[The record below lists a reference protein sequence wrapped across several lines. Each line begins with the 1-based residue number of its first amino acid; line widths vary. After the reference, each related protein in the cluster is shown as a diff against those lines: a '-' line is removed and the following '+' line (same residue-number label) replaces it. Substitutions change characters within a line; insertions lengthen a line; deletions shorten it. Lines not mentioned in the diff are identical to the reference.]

1 MASVINGTNIV
12 LYEYDSNAIYYF
24 NGGTAQGTFDSI
36 VCKELSRSQVAGTSV
51 DFNKTGA
58 GTIAS
63 FITDALDPNVTTIP
77 AGTWTFSAYYSI
89 LTAFAG
95 AQVQYELYKYN
106 GSVATLLF
114 SSAATSTTT
123 LTTLVKTLY
132 TTTMTVTQT
141 TIAAT
146 DRLLIKVIYAGTTT
160 NQITL
165 YTQSTNVAQVT
176 TTIPLGTP
184 MGASTSCSFEAST
197 EQVEVTS
204 QTSAWFR
211 EFKNDITSW
220 TVNCDG
226 FIALSGYSYLALMQK
241 QLNRASIDVR
251 FSIDNDNADAS
262 GTYGYSIVS
271 GTANITSISLSAPVE
286 GASTYSLA
294 LQGTGAYS
302 ITGTQVIDGGST
314 ISTSSV
320 NSFSYT
326 AAGGETSVTFAGAIG
341 ATCISV
347 TRGGVEVRL
356 IATSGVPTDENV
368 SFNSA
373 TGVLTFATARPLEV
387 DEFVRMIVK

>member
-1 MASVINGTNIV
+1 MASAINGTNIV
-12 LYEYDSNAIYYF
+12 LYEYDSNATYFF
-24 NGGTAQGTFDSI
+24 NGDFGGGVFDGI
-36 VCKELSRSQVAGTSV
+36 VCKQMSRTQEVETSSN
-51 DFNKTGA
+51 FTKTGA

-63 FITDALDPNVTTIP
+63 FITDAGEPGVTSIP

-89 LTAFAG
+89 VTAFAS
-95 AQVQYELYKYN
+95 AQVKYELYKYN

-114 SSAATSTTT
+114 TSQITT
-123 LTTLVKTLY
+123 LTALAKTLY
-132 TTTMTVTQT
+132 TTDMPVTQT
-141 TIAAT
+141 TISST
-146 DRLLIKVIYAGTTT
+146 DRLLVKVIYLGTTT
-160 NQITL
+160 NQITI
-165 YTQSTNVAQVT
+165 YTQSTNPAQVT

-184 MGASTSCSFEAST
+184 FGASTNCTFNTSVD
-197 EQVEVTS
+197 QVEITTLATGSYKEYIGS
-204 QTSAWFR
+204 QINWDVS
-211 EFKNDITSW
+211 
-220 TVNCDG
+220 VDG
-226 FIALSGYSYLALMQK
+226 LIALSGYSYLSLLSKLQNK
-241 QLNRASIDVR
+241 QSIEVR
-251 FSIDNDNADAS
+251 FSIDNDNGDGS
-262 GTYGYSIVS
+262 DTYGYSVIAGTCNIVS
-271 GTANITSISLSAPVE
+271 LDINGPMENASSYSAN
-286 GASTYSLA
+286 

-347 TRGGVEVRL
+347 TRGGVEVRT

>member
-24 NGGTAQGTFDSI
+24 NGGTAQGTFDSV

-51 DFNKTGA
+51 DFTKTGA

-95 AQVQYELYKYN
+95 AQIQYKLYKYN

-114 SSAATSTTT
+114 TSSATT
-123 LTTLVKTLY
+123 LTALTKTLY
-132 TTTMTVTQT
+132 STAMTVTQT

-146 DRLLIKVIYAGTTT
+146 DRLLIEVIYAGTTT

-165 YTQSTNVAQVT
+165 YTQSSNVAQVT

-184 MGASTSCSFEAST
+184 MGASTSCSFESST
-197 EQVEVTS
+197 DQIEVTS

-220 TVNCDG
+220 TVTCDG

-241 QLNRASIDVR
+241 QLNRDAIDVR

-294 LQGTGAYS
+294 LQGTGAYA

-320 NSFSYT
+320 NSFSYI

-341 ATCISV
+341 STCISV
-347 TRGGVEVRL
+347 TRGGVEVRS

-368 SFNSA
+368 SFNTA

>member
-51 DFNKTGA
+51 DFSKTGA

-63 FITDALDPNVTTIP
+63 FITDALDPGVTTIP

-89 LTAFAG
+89 ANL
-95 AQVQYELYKYN
+95 VSVPKIKYELYKYN
-106 GSVATLLF
+106 GSIATLLF
-114 SSAATSTTT
+114 SSAETSITSMTTS
-123 LTTLVKTLY
+123 LY
-132 TTTMTVTQT
+132 STAMTVTQT
-141 TIAAT
+141 TIGAT
-146 DRLLIKVIYAGTTT
+146 DRLLIKVIYAGASV
-160 NQITL
+160 NPVTL
-165 YTQSTNVAQVT
+165 YTQSSNEAQVT

-251 FSIDNDNADAS
+251 FSINNDNADGS
-262 GTYGYSIVS
+262 GVYGYSIVS

-286 GASTYSLA
+286 GASTYSLS

-320 NSFSYT
+320 NSFSYI

-341 ATCISV
+341 TTCISV
-347 TRGGVEVRL
+347 TRGGVEVRA
-356 IATSGVPTDENV
+356 IATSGTPTDENV

>member
-1 MASVINGTNIV
+1 MASAINGTNIV

-51 DFNKTGA
+51 DFTKTGA

-63 FITDALDPNVTTIP
+63 FITDALDPGVTTIP

-89 LTAFAG
+89 LTSATNAKIK
-95 AQVQYELYKYN
+95 YELYKYN

-114 SSAATSTTT
+114 TSAETTLSALTST
-123 LTTLVKTLY
+123 LY
-132 TTTMTVTQT
+132 STAMTVTQT
-141 TIAAT
+141 TISAT
-146 DRLLIKVIYAGTTT
+146 DRLLIKVIYLGTTT

-165 YTQSTNVAQVT
+165 YTQSSNVAQVT

-184 MGASTSCSFEAST
+184 FGASTNCTFSTSVDQNEITTYASNSYK
-197 EQVEVTS
+197 EYIGS
-204 QTSAWFR
+204 QINWDVS
-211 EFKNDITSW
+211 
-220 TVNCDG
+220 VDG
-226 FIALSGYSYLALMQK
+226 LIALSGYSYLSLLSKLQNK
-241 QLNRASIDVR
+241 ESIEVR
-251 FSIDNDNADAS
+251 FSIDNDNGD
-262 GTYGYSIVS
+262 GTDTYGYSVIA
-271 GTANITSISLSAPVE
+271 GTCNIISLDINGPMENASSYSAN
-286 GASTYSLA
+286 

-320 NSFSYT
+320 NSFSYI

-341 ATCISV
+341 TTCISV
-347 TRGGVEVRL
+347 TRGGVEVRA

>member
-1 MASVINGTNIV
+1 MPSVINGTNIV

-36 VCKELSRSQVAGTSV
+36 VCKELSRSQVGGTSV
-51 DFNKTGA
+51 TFTKTGA

-63 FITDALDPNVTTIP
+63 FITDALDPGVTTIP

-95 AQVQYELYKYN
+95 AQVQYQLYKYN

-114 SSAATSTTT
+114 TSAATT
-123 LTTLVKTLY
+123 LTTLTTTLY
-132 TTTMTVTQT
+132 STAMTVTQT
-141 TIAAT
+141 TISAT
-146 DRLLIKVIYAGTTT
+146 DRLLIKVIYAGTTS

-165 YTQSTNVAQVT
+165 YTQASNPAKVT

-184 MGASTSCSFEAST
+184 MGASTSCTFESST

-211 EFKNDITSW
+211 EFKNDVSSW
-220 TVNCDG
+220 TVSCDG

-241 QLNRASIDVR
+241 QLDRASIDVR

-262 GTYGYSIVS
+262 DTYGYSIVS

-286 GASTYSLA
+286 GTSTYSLS
-294 LQGTGAYS
+294 LQGTGPFAIS
-302 ITGTQVIDGGST
+302 GTQVINGGST
-314 ISTSSV
+314 ITTSNVTSY
-320 NSFSYT
+320 SYT
-326 AAGGETSVTFAGAIG
+326 AAGGETTVTFVAAIG
-341 ATCISV
+341 STLMSV
-347 TRGGVEVRL
+347 TRGGVEVRS
-356 IATSGVPTDENV
+356 INTSGTPTGEDV
-368 SFNSA
+368 SFNTA
-373 TGVLTFATARPLEV
+373 TGVITFATARALES
-387 DEFVRMIVK
+387 DEFIRAIFA

>member
-1 MASVINGTNIV
+1 MASAINGTNIV
-12 LYEYDSNAIYYF
+12 LYEYDSNATYFF
-24 NGGTAQGTFDSI
+24 NGDFGGGVFDGI
-36 VCKELSRSQVAGTSV
+36 VCKQMSRTQEVETSSN
-51 DFNKTGA
+51 FTKTGA
-58 GTIAS
+58 GTIAA
-63 FITDALDPNVTTIP
+63 FITDALDPGVTTIP

-95 AQVQYELYKYN
+95 AQVQYKLYKYN

-114 SSAATSTTT
+114 TSSATT
-123 LTTLVKTLY
+123 LTALTSTLY
-132 TTTMTVTQT
+132 STAMTVTQT

-146 DRLLIKVIYAGTTT
+146 DRLLIEVIYEGTTT

-165 YTQSTNVAQVT
+165 YTQSSNVAQVT

-184 MGASTSCSFEAST
+184 MGASTSCSFESST
-197 EQVEVTS
+197 DQIEVTS

-220 TVNCDG
+220 TVTCDG

-241 QLNRASIDVR
+241 QLNRAAIDVR
-251 FSIDNDNADAS
+251 FSIDNDNDDNS

-286 GASTYSLA
+286 GASTYSLS

-320 NSFSYT
+320 NSFSYI

-347 TRGGVEVRL
+347 TRGGVEVRA
-356 IATSGVPTDENV
+356 IATSGTPTDENV

>member
-51 DFNKTGA
+51 DFTKTGA
-58 GTIAS
+58 GTIAA
-63 FITDALDPNVTTIP
+63 FITDALDPGVTTIP

-95 AQVQYELYKYN
+95 AQVQYKLYKYN

-114 SSAATSTTT
+114 TSSATT
-123 LTTLVKTLY
+123 LTALTKTLY
-132 TTTMTVTQT
+132 STAMTVTQT

-146 DRLLIKVIYAGTTT
+146 DRLLIEVIYAGTTT

-165 YTQSTNVAQVT
+165 YTQSSNVAQVT

-184 MGASTSCSFEAST
+184 MGASTSCSFESST
-197 EQVEVTS
+197 DQVEVTS

-211 EFKNDITSW
+211 EFKNDVSSW

-251 FSIDNDNADAS
+251 FSINNDNADGS
-262 GTYGYSIVS
+262 GVYGYSIVS

-320 NSFSYT
+320 NSFSYI

-347 TRGGVEVRL
+347 TRGGVEVRA
-356 IATSGVPTDENV
+356 IATSGTPTDENV

>member
-1 MASVINGTNIV
+1 MASAINGTNIV

-58 GTIAS
+58 GTIAA
-63 FITDALDPNVTTIP
+63 FITDALDPGVTTIP

-89 LTAFAG
+89 LTSATNAKIK
-95 AQVQYELYKYN
+95 YELYKYN

-114 SSAATSTTT
+114 TSAETTVSALTST
-123 LTTLVKTLY
+123 LY
-132 TTTMTVTQT
+132 STAMTVTQT

-165 YTQSTNVAQVT
+165 YTQSSNVAQVT

-184 MGASTSCSFEAST
+184 FGASTNCTFSTSVDQNEITTYASNSYK
-197 EQVEVTS
+197 EYIGS
-204 QTSAWFR
+204 QINWDVS
-211 EFKNDITSW
+211 
-220 TVNCDG
+220 VDG
-226 FIALSGYSYLALMQK
+226 LIALSGYSYLSLLSKLQNK
-241 QLNRASIDVR
+241 QSIEVR
-251 FSIDNDNADAS
+251 FSIDNDNGDGS
-262 GTYGYSIVS
+262 NTYGYSIIAGTCNIVS
-271 GTANITSISLSAPVE
+271 LDINGPMENASSYSAN
-286 GASTYSLA
+286 

-320 NSFSYT
+320 NSFSYI

-347 TRGGVEVRL
+347 TRGGVEVRA
-356 IATSGVPTDENV
+356 IATSGTPTDENV

>member
-51 DFNKTGA
+51 DFTKTGA
-58 GTIAS
+58 GTIAA
-63 FITDALDPNVTTIP
+63 FITDALDPGVTTIP

-89 LTAFAG
+89 VTAFAG
-95 AQVQYELYKYN
+95 AEVKYELYKYN

-114 SSAATSTTT
+114 TSAITP
-123 LTTLVKTLY
+123 LTTLAKTLY
-132 TTTMTVTQT
+132 TTAMTVTET
-141 TIAAT
+141 TIGST
-146 DRLLIKVIYAGTTT
+146 DRLLVKVIYTGLTTT

-165 YTQSTNVAQVT
+165 YTQFTNPAQVT

-184 MGASTSCSFEAST
+184 MGASTSCSFESST

-220 TVNCDG
+220 TVTCDG

-241 QLNRASIDVR
+241 QLDRASIDVR
-251 FSIDNDNADAS
+251 FSIDNDNADGSA
-262 GTYGYSIVS
+262 TYGYSIVS

-286 GASTYSLA
+286 GASTYSLS

-320 NSFSYT
+320 NSFSYI

-347 TRGGVEVRL
+347 TRGGVEVRA

>member
-36 VCKELSRSQVAGTSV
+36 VCKELSRSQVAGTSI
-51 DFNKTGA
+51 DFTKTGA

-63 FITDALDPNVTTIP
+63 FITDALDPGVTTIP

-114 SSAATSTTT
+114 TSAATT
-123 LTTLVKTLY
+123 LTALVKTLY
-132 TTTMTVTQT
+132 STTMTVTQT
-141 TIAAT
+141 TISAT

-165 YTQSTNVAQVT
+165 YTQSTNEAQVT

-241 QLNRASIDVR
+241 QLDRASIDVR

-262 GTYGYSIVS
+262 DTYGYSIVS

-294 LQGTGAYS
+294 LQGTGAYA
-302 ITGTQVIDGGST
+302 ITGTQVISGGSSVT
-314 ISTSSV
+314 VSSM
-320 NSFSYT
+320 NSYSYT
-326 AAGGETSVTFAGAIG
+326 AAGGETTVTFVAAIG
-341 ATCISV
+341 STCISV
-347 TRGGVEVRL
+347 TRGGVEVRT
-356 IATSGVPTDENV
+356 INTSGTPTGENV
-368 SFNSA
+368 TFNSA
-373 TGVLTFATARPLEV
+373 TGVITFATARALES
-387 DEFVRMIVK
+387 DEFIRAIFA

>member
-63 FITDALDPNVTTIP
+63 FITDALDPGVTTIP

-95 AQVQYELYKYN
+95 AQVQYKLYKYN

-114 SSAATSTTT
+114 TSSATT
-123 LTTLVKTLY
+123 LTALTSTLY
-132 TTTMTVTQT
+132 STAMTVTQT
-141 TIAAT
+141 TISAT
-146 DRLLIKVIYAGTTT
+146 DRLLIEVIYAGTTT

-165 YTQSTNVAQVT
+165 YTQSSNVAQVT

-262 GTYGYSIVS
+262 GAYGYSIVS

-347 TRGGVEVRL
+347 TRGGVEVRA

>member
-58 GTIAS
+58 GTITA
-63 FITDALDPNVTTIP
+63 FITDALDPGVTTIP

-95 AQVQYELYKYN
+95 AQVQYKLYKYN

-114 SSAATSTTT
+114 TSSATT
-123 LTTLVKTLY
+123 LTALTKTLY
-132 TTTMTVTQT
+132 STAMTVTQT

-146 DRLLIKVIYAGTTT
+146 DRLLIEVIYAGTTT

-184 MGASTSCSFEAST
+184 MGASTTCSFESST
-197 EQVEVTS
+197 DQVEVTS

-241 QLNRASIDVR
+241 QLNRAAIDVR
-251 FSIDNDNADAS
+251 FSIDNDNDDNS

-286 GASTYSLA
+286 GASTYSLS

-320 NSFSYT
+320 NSFSYI

-341 ATCISV
+341 TTCISV
-347 TRGGVEVRL
+347 TRGGVEVRS

>member
-51 DFNKTGA
+51 DFTKTGA

-63 FITDALDPNVTTIP
+63 FITDALDPGVTTIP

-89 LTAFAG
+89 ATAFAG
-95 AQVQYELYKYN
+95 AQVKYELYKYN

-114 SSAATSTTT
+114 TSATTT
-123 LTTLVKTLY
+123 LTALTKTLY
-132 TTTMTVTQT
+132 STAMTVTQT

-146 DRLLIKVIYAGTTT
+146 DRLLIKVIYLGTTT

-165 YTQSTNVAQVT
+165 YTQSTNIAQVT
-176 TTIPLGTP
+176 TSIPLGTP
-184 MGASTSCSFEAST
+184 FGASTTCTFNTSVDQNEITTYASNSYK
-197 EQVEVTS
+197 EYIGS
-204 QTSAWFR
+204 QINWDVS
-211 EFKNDITSW
+211 I
-220 TVNCDG
+220 DG
-226 FIALSGYSYLALMQK
+226 LIALSGYSYLALLSKLQNK
-241 QLNRASIDVR
+241 QSIEVR
-251 FSIDNDNADAS
+251 FSIDNDNADGS
-262 GTYGYSIVS
+262 GTYGYSIIS
-271 GTANITSISLSAPVE
+271 GTCNIVSLDINGPMENASSYSAN
-286 GASTYSLA
+286 

-326 AAGGETSVTFAGAIG
+326 AAGGETSVTFSGAIG

-347 TRGGVEVRL
+347 TRGGVEVRA
-356 IATSGVPTDENV
+356 IATSGTPTDENV

-387 DEFVRMIVK
+387 DEFVRMITK

>member
-1 MASVINGTNIV
+1 MASAINGTNIV

-51 DFNKTGA
+51 DFTKTGA

-63 FITDALDPNVTTIP
+63 FITDALDPGVTTIP
-77 AGTWTFSAYYSI
+77 AGTWTFSAYFSI

-95 AQVQYELYKYN
+95 AQVKYELYKYN
-106 GSVATLLF
+106 GSIATLLF
-114 SSAATSTTT
+114 TSATTT
-123 LTTLVKTLY
+123 LTALTKTLY
-132 TTTMTVTQT
+132 STAMTVTAT
-141 TIAAT
+141 TISAT

-165 YTQSTNVAQVT
+165 YTQSSNVAQVT

-184 MGASTSCSFEAST
+184 FGASTNCTFTTSVDQNEITTYASNSYK
-197 EQVEVTS
+197 EYIGS
-204 QTSAWFR
+204 QINWDVS
-211 EFKNDITSW
+211 
-220 TVNCDG
+220 VDG
-226 FIALSGYSYLALMQK
+226 LIALSGYSYLSLLSKLQNK
-241 QLNRASIDVR
+241 QSIQVR
-251 FSIDNDNADAS
+251 FSIDNDNGD
-262 GTYGYSIVS
+262 GTDTYGYSIIA
-271 GTANITSISLSAPVE
+271 GTCNIISLDINGPMENASSYSAN
-286 GASTYSLA
+286 

-326 AAGGETSVTFAGAIG
+326 AAGGETSVTFSGAIG
-341 ATCISV
+341 STCISV

>member
-1 MASVINGTNIV
+1 MPNAINGTNIV

-36 VCKELSRSQVAGTSV
+36 VCKELSRSQVGGTSV
-51 DFNKTGA
+51 TFTKTGA

-63 FITDALDPNVTTIP
+63 FITDALDPGVTTIP

-95 AQVQYELYKYN
+95 AQVQYQLYKYN

-114 SSAATSTTT
+114 TSSATT
-123 LTTLVKTLY
+123 LTALATTLY
-132 TTTMTVTQT
+132 STAMTVTQT
-141 TIAAT
+141 TISAT
-146 DRLLIKVIYAGTTT
+146 DRLLIKVVYFNTTT

-165 YTQSTNVAQVT
+165 YTQASNLAQVT

-184 MGASTSCSFEAST
+184 MGASTSCTFESST

-211 EFKNDITSW
+211 EFKNDVSSW
-220 TVNCDG
+220 TVSCDG
-226 FIALSGYSYLALMQK
+226 FVALSGYSYLALMQK
-241 QLNRASIDVR
+241 QLDRASIDVR

-262 GTYGYSIVS
+262 DTYGYSIVS

-286 GASTYSLA
+286 GASTYSLS
-294 LQGTGAYS
+294 LQGTGAYAIS
-302 ITGTQVIDGGST
+302 GTQVINGGST

-320 NSFSYT
+320 TSYSYT
-326 AAGGETSVTFAGAIG
+326 AAGGETTVTFVAAIG
-341 ATCISV
+341 SACVSV
-347 TRGGVEVRL
+347 TRGGVEVRT
-356 IATSGVPTDENV
+356 INTSGVPTGEDVTYNT
-368 SFNSA
+368 A
-373 TGVLTFATARPLEV
+373 TGVITFATARALES
-387 DEFVRMIVK
+387 DEFIRAIFA

>member
-51 DFNKTGA
+51 DFTKTGA
-58 GTIAS
+58 GTIAA
-63 FITDALDPNVTTIP
+63 FITDALDPGVTTIP

-114 SSAATSTTT
+114 TSAATTTTT
-123 LTTLVKTLY
+123 LTALTKTLY
-132 TTTMTVTQT
+132 TTTMVVTQT

-165 YTQSTNVAQVT
+165 YTQSSNVAQVT

-184 MGASTSCSFEAST
+184 MGASTSCSFESST
-197 EQVEVTS
+197 DQIEVTS

-220 TVNCDG
+220 TVTCDG

-286 GASTYSLA
+286 GASTYSLS

-320 NSFSYT
+320 NSFSYI

-347 TRGGVEVRL
+347 TRGGVEVRA
-356 IATSGVPTDENV
+356 IATSGTPTDENV

>member
-51 DFNKTGA
+51 DFTKTGA

-63 FITDALDPNVTTIP
+63 FITDALDPGVTTIP

-89 LTAFAG
+89 LTAFAS
-95 AQVQYELYKYN
+95 AQVKYELYKYN

-114 SSAATSTTT
+114 TSNITT
-123 LTTLVKTLY
+123 LGFLAKTLY
-132 TTTMTVTQT
+132 TTTMPVTQT

-165 YTQSTNVAQVT
+165 YTQSSNPAQVT
-176 TTIPLGTP
+176 TTIPIGTP
-184 MGASTSCSFEAST
+184 MGASTSCSFESST
-197 EQVEVTS
+197 DQVEVTS

-220 TVNCDG
+220 TVTCDG

-241 QLNRASIDVR
+241 QLDRASIDVR

-262 GTYGYSIVS
+262 DTYGYSIVS

-286 GASTYSLA
+286 GVSTYSLA
-294 LQGTGAYS
+294 LQGTGAYA
-302 ITGTQVIDGGST
+302 ITGTQVISGGSSVT
-314 ISTSSV
+314 VSSM
-320 NSFSYT
+320 NSYSYT
-326 AAGGETSVTFAGAIG
+326 AAGGETTVTFVAAIG
-341 ATCISV
+341 STCISV
-347 TRGGVEVRL
+347 TRGGVEVRA

-368 SFNSA
+368 SFNTA
-373 TGVLTFATARPLEV
+373 TGVITFATARALES
-387 DEFVRMIVK
+387 DEFIRAIFA

>member
-1 MASVINGTNIV
+1 MPNAINGTNIV

-36 VCKELSRSQVAGTSV
+36 VCKELSRSQVGGTSV
-51 DFNKTGA
+51 TFTKTGA

-63 FITDALDPNVTTIP
+63 FITDALDPGVTTIP

-114 SSAATSTTT
+114 TSAATTLTATSTT
-123 LTTLVKTLY
+123 LY
-132 TTTMTVTQT
+132 STAMTVTQT
-141 TIAAT
+141 TISAT

-165 YTQSTNVAQVT
+165 YTQASNLAQVT

-184 MGASTSCSFEAST
+184 MGASTSCTFESST

-211 EFKNDITSW
+211 EFKNDVSSW
-220 TVNCDG
+220 TVSCDG

-241 QLNRASIDVR
+241 QLDRASIDVR

-262 GTYGYSIVS
+262 DTYGYSIVS

-286 GASTYSLA
+286 GASTYSLS
-294 LQGTGAYS
+294 LQGTGAYAIS
-302 ITGTQVIDGGST
+302 GTQVINGGST

-320 NSFSYT
+320 TSYSYT
-326 AAGGETSVTFAGAIG
+326 AAGGETTVTFVAAIG
-341 ATCISV
+341 SACVSV
-347 TRGGVEVRL
+347 TRGGVEVR
-356 IATSGVPTDENV
+356 IINTSGVPTGEDVTYNT
-368 SFNSA
+368 A
-373 TGVLTFATARPLEV
+373 TGVITFATARALEA
-387 DEFVRMIVK
+387 DEFIRAIFA

>member
-51 DFNKTGA
+51 DFTKTGA

-63 FITDALDPNVTTIP
+63 FITDALDPGVTTIP

-114 SSAATSTTT
+114 TSAATT
-123 LTTLVKTLY
+123 LTALPKTLY
-132 TTTMTVTQT
+132 STAMTVTQT

-165 YTQSTNVAQVT
+165 YTQSTNEAQVT

-241 QLNRASIDVR
+241 QLDRASIDVR

-262 GTYGYSIVS
+262 DTYGYSIVS

-294 LQGTGAYS
+294 LQGTGAYA

-326 AAGGETSVTFAGAIG
+326 AAGGETTVTFSGAIG
-341 ATCISV
+341 STCISV
-347 TRGGVEVRL
+347 TRGGVEVRT

-368 SFNSA
+368 TFNSA

-387 DEFVRMIVK
+387 DEFVRMITK

>member
-1 MASVINGTNIV
+1 MASAINGTNIV

-63 FITDALDPNVTTIP
+63 FITDALDPSVTTIP
-77 AGTWTFSAYYSI
+77 AGTWIFSAYYSI

-95 AQVQYELYKYN
+95 AEVQYELYKYN

-114 SSAATSTTT
+114 TSAATT
-123 LTTLVKTLY
+123 LTALAKTLY
-132 TTTMTVTQT
+132 STAMTVTQT
-141 TIAAT
+141 TISAT

-165 YTQSTNVAQVT
+165 YTQSSNPAEVT

-184 MGASTSCSFEAST
+184 FGASTNCTFNTSVD
-197 EQVEVTS
+197 QVEITTLATGSYKEYIGS
-204 QTSAWFR
+204 QINWDVS
-211 EFKNDITSW
+211 
-220 TVNCDG
+220 VDG
-226 FIALSGYSYLALMQK
+226 LIALSGYSYLSLLSKLQNK
-241 QLNRASIDVR
+241 QSIEVR
-251 FSIDNDNADAS
+251 FSIDNDNGD
-262 GTYGYSIVS
+262 GTDTYGYSIIA
-271 GTANITSISLSAPVE
+271 GTCNIISLDINGPMENASSYSAN
-286 GASTYSLA
+286 

-320 NSFSYT
+320 NSYSYT

-347 TRGGVEVRL
+347 TRGGVEVRA
-356 IATSGVPTDENV
+356 IATSGTPTDENV

-387 DEFVRMIVK
+387 DEFVRMITK

>member
-63 FITDALDPNVTTIP
+63 FITDALDPGVTTIP

-114 SSAATSTTT
+114 TSAATT
-123 LTTLVKTLY
+123 LTALPKTLY

-165 YTQSTNVAQVT
+165 YTQSTNEAQVT

-241 QLNRASIDVR
+241 QLDRASIDVR

-262 GTYGYSIVS
+262 DTYGYSIVS

-294 LQGTGAYS
+294 LQGTGAYA
-302 ITGTQVIDGGST
+302 ITGTQVISGGSSVT
-314 ISTSSV
+314 VSSM
-320 NSFSYT
+320 NSYSYT
-326 AAGGETSVTFAGAIG
+326 AAGGETTVTFVAAIG
-341 ATCISV
+341 STCISV
-347 TRGGVEVRL
+347 TRGGVEVRT
-356 IATSGVPTDENV
+356 INTSGTPTGENV
-368 SFNSA
+368 TFNSA
-373 TGVLTFATARPLEV
+373 TGVITFATARALES
-387 DEFVRMIVK
+387 DEFIRAIFA

>member
-1 MASVINGTNIV
+1 MASAINGTNIV
-12 LYEYDSNAIYYF
+12 LYEYDSNATYYF

-51 DFNKTGA
+51 DFTKTGA

-63 FITDALDPNVTTIP
+63 FITDALDPGVTTIP

-114 SSAATSTTT
+114 TSAATT
-123 LTTLVKTLY
+123 LTALTKTLY
-132 TTTMTVTQT
+132 STAMTVTQT

-165 YTQSTNVAQVT
+165 YTQSSNVAQVT

-184 MGASTSCSFEAST
+184 FGASTNCTFSTSVDQNEITTYASNSYK
-197 EQVEVTS
+197 EYIGSQINWEVS
-204 QTSAWFR
+204 
-211 EFKNDITSW
+211 
-220 TVNCDG
+220 VDG
-226 FIALSGYSYLALMQK
+226 LIALSGYSYLSLLSKLQNK
-241 QLNRASIDVR
+241 QSIEVR
-251 FSIDNDNADAS
+251 FSIDNDNAD
-262 GTYGYSIVS
+262 GTDTYGYSVIAGTCNIVS
-271 GTANITSISLSAPVE
+271 LDINGPMENASSYSAN
-286 GASTYSLA
+286 

-347 TRGGVEVRL
+347 TRGGVEVRT

-387 DEFVRMIVK
+387 DEFVRMITK

>member
-63 FITDALDPNVTTIP
+63 FITDALDPGVTTIP

-114 SSAATSTTT
+114 TSAATT
-123 LTTLVKTLY
+123 LTALPKTLY
-132 TTTMTVTQT
+132 STTMTVTQT
-141 TIAAT
+141 TISAT

-165 YTQSTNVAQVT
+165 YTQSSNPAQVT

-241 QLNRASIDVR
+241 QLNRATIDVR

-294 LQGTGAYS
+294 LQGTGAYA

-341 ATCISV
+341 SACISV
-347 TRGGVEVRL
+347 TRGGVEVRT

-368 SFNSA
+368 TFNSA